1 MTDKK
6 IAIISSL
13 DTKGEAVEYL
23 KSFIAGKG
31 FTPISVDIGYGSPV
45 TIPAGITVDDAAKA
59 AGSSAEKVRAL
70 KDRREMIDIIRKG
83 TIVKLKELCA
93 RGDLD
98 GVLAL
103 GGMSNSALAAEIMQE
118 LPFTLPKLLMSTGA
132 SMPGSNR
139 FFGPTGLTMMHSP
152 IDIGA
157 LNSLL
162 KAQLNRAAA
171 AIVGMVENE
180 IPASRLAGE
189 KPMVAICT
197 YGYTEKCS
205 QYLAE
210 ALNDTYETVNFHASG
225 IPEVTMEKLIEDG
238 LFAGVIDL
246 VPSSITNGLYGGGR
260 TSWERRLEVAGEKGI
275 PQVVAP
281 AGVHTFSRTGLT
293 EAELVPQL
301 KGRKYR
307 FMDAVRCTCYLT
319 NEELVDVAS
328 VYAQRLNKAK
338 GPVKFLVPLRGFLS
352 VEKETYDAEAIRGFV
367 AAMRKALKP
376 EIELREVD
384 ANIDDPAFAQ
394 AVVAAFEEVM
404 GSEKK
409 IHSGG

>member
-1 MTDKK
+1 MTKKK
-6 IAIISSL
+6 IAIVSSL

-23 KSFIAGKG
+23 KSFISGKG
-31 FTPISVDIGYGSPV
+31 FTAISVDLGYGSPV
-45 TIPAGITVDDAAKA
+45 TIPADVTVDDIAHA
-59 AGSSAEKVRAL
+59 AGSSAEEVRAL
-70 KDRREMIDIIRKG
+70 KDRREMIDIIERG
-83 TIVKLKELCA
+83 AIVKLKELCSK
-93 RGDLD
+93 GNLD

-103 GGMSNSALAAEIMQE
+103 GGMSNTSLAAEIMQD

-157 LNSLL
+157 LNGLL

-171 AIVGMVENE
+171 AICGMVENE
-180 IPASRLAGE
+180 IPSSLLTEG

-210 ALNDTYETVNFHASG
+210 DLNEKYETVNFHASG
-225 IPEVTMEKLIEDG
+225 TAEVTMEKLIEDG

-246 VPSSITNGLYGGGR
+246 VPSSITNALYGGSR
-260 TSWERRLEVAGEKGI
+260 TSWDRRLEVAGEKGI

-281 AGVHTFSRTGLT
+281 AGVHTFSRTGVT
-293 EAELVPQL
+293 EEVLVPQIR
-301 KGRKYR
+301 GRKYY
-307 FMDAVRCTCYLT
+307 FMDTQRATVYLT
-319 NEELVDVAS
+319 NEELVDVAT
-328 VYAQRLNKAK
+328 VYGQKLNKAK
-338 GPVKFLVPLRGFLS
+338 GPVTFLVPLQGWLS
-352 VEKETYDAEAIRGFV
+352 IEKESFSAEAIAGFV
-367 AAMRKALKP
+367 KAMREVLNP
-376 EIELREVD
+376 EITLREVD

-394 AVVAAFEEVM
+394 AVVEAFRQVM
-404 GSEKK
+404 G
-409 IHSGG
+409 

>member
-1 MTDKK
+1 MNTVIDKR

-13 DTKGEAVEYL
+13 DTKGEAVDYL
-23 KSFIAGKG
+23 KNFISGKG
-31 FTPISVDIGYGSPV
+31 FMPISVDVGYGSSV
-45 TIPAGITVDDAAKA
+45 IIPADITVDDIAKA
-59 AGSSAEKVRAL
+59 AGSSAEKVRTL

-83 TIVKLKELCA
+83 AIVKLKELYA
-93 RGDLD
+93 AGNLD

-103 GGMSNSALAAEIMQE
+103 GGMSNSVLAADILQE

-132 SMPGSNR
+132 SMPGSNKY
-139 FFGPTGLTMMHSP
+139 FGPTGLTMMHSP

-162 KAQLNRAAA
+162 RAQLNRAAA

-180 IPASRLAGE
+180 IPASRVAAD

-210 ALNDTYETVNFHASG
+210 ALNKTFETVNFHASG

-238 LFAGVIDL
+238 LFSGVIDL
-246 VPSSITNGLYGGGR
+246 VPSSITNALYGGGR
-260 TSWERRLEVAGEKGI
+260 TSWDRRLEVAGEKGI

-301 KGRKYR
+301 KGRKYH
-307 FMDAVRCTCYLT
+307 FMDAQRCTVYLT
-319 NEELVDVAS
+319 NEEVVDVAS
-328 VYAQRLNKAK
+328 VYAKKLNKAK
-338 GPVKFLVPLRGFLS
+338 GPVKFLVPLQGWLS
-352 VEKETYDAEAIRGFV
+352 TEKESYNAEGIKGFV
-367 AAMRKALKP
+367 KAMRRALKP
-376 EIELREVD
+376 EIELIEVD
-384 ANIDDPAFAQ
+384 ANIDEPAFAQ
-394 AVVAAFEEVM
+394 KVVEAFEDVM
-404 GSEKK
+404 KPR
-409 IHSGG
+409 

>member
-1 MTDKK
+1 MREKG

-13 DTKGEAVEYL
+13 DTKAEAVNYL
-23 KSFIAGKG
+23 KKQIANKG
-31 FTPISVDIGYGSPV
+31 FKPISVDVGYGSKV
-45 TIPAGITVDDAAKA
+45 TMPADVTVDDVAKA
-59 AGSSAEKVRAL
+59 AGSSAKKVRAL
-70 KDRREMIDIIRKG
+70 KERREMIDVIQKG
-83 TIVKLKELCA
+83 TIAKLKTLYAED
-93 RGDLD
+93 GLD

-103 GGMSNSALAAEIMQE
+103 GGMSNTALAADIMQE
-118 LPFTLPKLLMSTGA
+118 LPFTLPKLLLSTGA

-162 KAQLNRAAA
+162 KVQLNRAAA
-171 AIVGMVENE
+171 AICGMVENE
-180 IPASRLAGE
+180 MPSSGVTGD

-210 ALNDTYETVNFHASG
+210 ALNGKYETVNFHASG
-225 IPEVTMEKLIEDG
+225 VPEVTMEKLAEDG
-238 LFAGVIDL
+238 LFAGIIDL
-246 VPSSITNGLYGGGR
+246 VPSSITNAIYEGSR
-260 TSWERRLEVAGEKGI
+260 TSWGRRLEIAGEMGI

-293 EAELVPQL
+293 EDELVPQL

-307 FMDAVRCTCYLT
+307 FMDAKRATCYLSK
-319 NEELVDVAS
+319 EEVIDVAS
-328 VYAQRLNKAK
+328 VYAKKLNKGK
-338 GPVKFLVPLRGFLS
+338 GAVKFLVPLRGWLS
-352 VEKETYDAEAIRGFV
+352 IENESYDAEIIQGFIQ
-367 AAMRKALKP
+367 AMRTKLKP

-384 ANIDDPAFAQ
+384 ANIDDPAFAN
-394 AVVAAFEEVM
+394 AVAKAFEEVM
-404 GSEKK
+404 QTG
-409 IHSGG
+409 ICR

>member
-1 MTDKK
+1 MDGAMSKR

-13 DTKGEAVEYL
+13 DTKGEAVDYL

-45 TIPAGITVDDAAKA
+45 TIPADITVDDIAKA
-59 AGSSAEKVRAL
+59 AGSGVEEVRAL
-70 KDRREMIDIIRKG
+70 KDRREMIDIVRKG
-83 TIVKLKELCA
+83 AIVKLKGLCA
-93 RGDLD
+93 AGSLD

-103 GGMSNSALAAEIMQE
+103 GGMSNTSLAADIIQE

-157 LNSLL
+157 LNGLL

-171 AIVGMVENE
+171 AICGMVENDL
-180 IPASRLAGE
+180 PSSRMAGE

-205 QYLAE
+205 HYLAD

-225 IPEVTMEKLIEDG
+225 TAEVTMEKLIEDG

-246 VPSSITNGLYGGGR
+246 VPSSITNALYGGGR
-260 TSWERRLEVAGEKGI
+260 TSWDRRLEVAGEKGI

-281 AGVHTFSRTGLT
+281 AGVHTFSRTGVT
-293 EAELVPQL
+293 EEALVPQL
-301 KGRKYR
+301 KGRRYS
-307 FMDAVRCTCYLT
+307 FMDAQRCTVYLT
-319 NEELVDVAS
+319 NEEVADVAS
-328 VYAQRLNKAK
+328 VYAKKLNKAK
-338 GPVKFLVPLRGFLS
+338 GPVKLLVPLQGWIS
-352 VEKETYDAEAIRGFV
+352 IEKDSYNAEAIRVFV
-367 AAMRKALKP
+367 EVMRKELNP
-376 EIELREVD
+376 EIELRAIE

-394 AVVAAFEEVM
+394 AVVTAFREVM
-404 GSEKK
+404 G
-409 IHSGG
+409 

>member
-1 MTDKK
+1 MNKT

-23 KSFIAGKG
+23 KSFISERG
-31 FTPISVDIGYGSPV
+31 FTPISVDVGYGSPV
-45 TIPAGITVDDAAKA
+45 TIPADITVDDITRA
-59 AGSSAEKVRAL
+59 AGSDAEKVRAL

-83 TIVKLKELCA
+83 AIVKLKELYA
-93 RGDLD
+93 AGGLD

-103 GGMSNSALAAEIMQE
+103 GGMSNTSLAAEIMQE

-157 LNSLL
+157 LNGLL

-171 AIVGMVENE
+171 AMCGMVENE
-180 IPASRLAGE
+180 IPSSSSANE
-189 KPMVAICT
+189 KPMVVICT

-210 ALNDTYETVNFHASG
+210 ALNKKYETVNFHASG

-238 LFAGVIDL
+238 LFAGIIDL
-246 VPSSITNGLYGGGR
+246 VPSSITNALFGGSR
-260 TSWERRLEVAGEKGI
+260 TSWDRRLEVAGEKGI

-281 AGVHTFSRTGLT
+281 AGVHTFSRTGVT
-293 EAELVPQL
+293 EDILVPQL
-301 KGRKYR
+301 KGRKYY
-307 FMDAVRCTCYLT
+307 FMDAQRCTCYLT
-319 NEELVDVAS
+319 NEEVADVAS
-328 VYAQRLNKAK
+328 VYARKLNKAK

-352 VEKETYDAEAIRGFV
+352 IEKENYNAEAIQGFV
-367 AAMRKALKP
+367 EAMRKALKP
-376 EIELREVD
+376 EIELIEVD
-384 ANIDDPAFAQ
+384 ANIDEPAFAQ
-394 AVVAAFEEVM
+394 AVVAAFEEAM

>member
-1 MTDKK
+1 MIDKK

-13 DTKGEAVEYL
+13 DTKGEAVDYL
-23 KSFIAGKG
+23 KSFISGKG
-31 FTPISVDIGYGSPV
+31 FTPITVDVGYGSPV
-45 TIPAGITVDDAAKA
+45 TIPADITVDEIARA
-59 AGSSAEKVRAL
+59 AGSSAEEVRTL
-70 KDRREMIDIIRKG
+70 PDRREMIDIILKG
-83 TIVKLKELCA
+83 AIVKLKELYA
-93 RGDLD
+93 AGGLD

-103 GGMSNSALAAEIMQE
+103 GGMSNTSIAAEIMQE

-157 LNSLL
+157 LNGLL

-171 AIVGMVENE
+171 AMCGMVENE
-180 IPASRLAGE
+180 IPASGLSGE

-225 IPEVTMEKLIEDG
+225 IAEVTMEKLIEDG

-246 VPSSITNGLYGGGR
+246 VPSSITNALYGGGR
-260 TSWERRLEVAGEKGI
+260 TSWDRRLEVAGEKGI

-281 AGVHTFSRTGLT
+281 AGVHTFSRTGVT
-293 EAELVPQL
+293 EDVLVPQL
-301 KGRKYR
+301 KGRKYY
-307 FMDAVRCTCYLT
+307 FMDAQRCTVFLT
-319 NEELVDVAS
+319 NEEVADVAS
-328 VYAQRLNKAK
+328 VYARKLNKAK
-338 GPVKFLVPLRGFLS
+338 GPVKFLVPLQGWLS
-352 VEKETYDAEAIRGFV
+352 IEKESYNAEAIKGFV
-367 AAMRKALKP
+367 HTMRKELKP
-376 EIELREVD
+376 EIRLIVVD

-394 AVVAAFEEVM
+394 AVVGAFYEAM
-404 GSEKK
+404 GSQRK
-409 IHSGG
+409 IQRGG